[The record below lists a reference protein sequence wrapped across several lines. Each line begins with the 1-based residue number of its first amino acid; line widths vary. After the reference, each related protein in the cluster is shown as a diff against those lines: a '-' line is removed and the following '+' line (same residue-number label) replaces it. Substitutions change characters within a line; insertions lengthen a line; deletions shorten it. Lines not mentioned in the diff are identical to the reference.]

1 MARKTI
7 KGLEEIITGLENKL
21 NEYMK
26 IINDRNKQ
34 IEQMENIANDK
45 FENSPDYRRMRKE
58 IKGLETVIES
68 HEITIK
74 QKEDSIKSKIYT
86 IEYISRENFELKL
99 ENNKLKEEIEELNN
113 MNKVQKLKNERG
125 AGRKERFTIHE
136 KETMKMYRI
145 QGKSIRE
152 IADMYSCSVGLIHKI
167 INEQS

>member
-7 KGLEEIITGLENKL
+7 KGLEEIIADLEKRL
-21 NEYMK
+21 NEYMN
-26 IINDRNKQ
+26 IINDRNNQ
-34 IEQMENIANDK
+34 IEQLQDIADNS
-45 FENSPDYRRMRKE
+45 FENSPTYVQMDKE
-58 IKGLETVIES
+58 IEYLKTVIKG

-74 QKEDSIKSKIYT
+74 AKDETIKNNRDTIQKLLK
-86 IEYISRENFELKL
+86 ENEELKSD
-99 ENNKLKEEIEELNN
+99 
-113 MNKVQKLKNERG
+113 KVQKIKNERG

-152 IADMYSCSVGLIHKI
+152 IADMYNCSVGLIHKI

>member
-7 KGLEEIITGLENKL
+7 KGLEEIIADLEKRL
-21 NEYMK
+21 NEYRD
-26 IINDRNKQ
+26 IINNRNKQ
-34 IEQMENIANDK
+34 IEQLQDIADNS
-45 FENSPDYRRMRKE
+45 FENSPTYVQMDKE
-58 IKGLETVIES
+58 IEYLKTVIKG

-74 QKEDSIKSKIYT
+74 AKDETIKNNRDTIQKLLK
-86 IEYISRENFELKL
+86 ENEELKSD
-99 ENNKLKEEIEELNN
+99 
-113 MNKVQKLKNERG
+113 KVQKIKNERG

-152 IADMYSCSVGLIHKI
+152 IADMYNCSVGLIHKI

>member
-7 KGLEEIITGLENKL
+7 KGLEEIIQGLEKELVNYI
-21 NEYMK
+21 N
-26 IINDRNKQ
+26 IIKDRNKQ
-34 IEQMENIANDK
+34 IEQMESIANDS
-45 FENSPDYRRMRKE
+45 FENSTEYRRMNNE
-58 IKGLETVIES
+58 IDFLKTLIES
-68 HEITIK
+68 YKITIK
-74 QKEDSIKSKIYT
+74 NKEATIKANNKSIKI
-86 IEYISRENFELKL
+86 LKDKNEALQEEL
-99 ENNKLKEEIEELNN
+99 ENIKVNS
-113 MNKVQKLKNERG
+113 VQKIKNERG

>member
-7 KGLEEIITGLENKL
+7 KGLEEIIEGLENKL
-21 NEYMK
+21 NEYK
-26 IINDRNKQ
+26 GIINDRNKQ
-34 IEQMENIANDK
+34 IEQMQGIADNS
-45 FENSPDYRRMRKE
+45 FENSPTYVQMDKE
-58 IKGLETVIES
+58 IEYLKTVIKG

-74 QKEDSIKSKIYT
+74 AKDDTIKNNRYT
-86 IEYISRENFELKL
+86 IQKLLKENEELKSD
-99 ENNKLKEEIEELNN
+99 
-113 MNKVQKLKNERG
+113 KVQKIKNERG

-152 IADMYSCSVGLIHKI
+152 IANMYNCSVGLIHKI